1 MHSYIH
7 NYAYVCIFIFIK
19 SYLVDISHLYFL
31 YYMLYNFV
39 KGGYIMT
46 VLTYS
51 NARKDFRK
59 LIDKVN
65 DDSDTVTITTN
76 DRNAVLISEDDYNSI
91 IETLYLQQSPVNAKR
106 LAQSMEEA
114 ERVNTVEVDIT
125 TYE

>member
-1 MHSYIH
+1 
-7 NYAYVCIFIFIK
+7 
-19 SYLVDISHLYFL
+19 
-31 YYMLYNFV
+31 MLYNVV
-39 KGGYIMT
+39 KGGFTMT

-76 DRNAVLISEDDYNSI
+76 DHNAVLMSEDDYNSI
-91 IETLYLQQSPVNAKR
+91 METLYLQQSPANAKR
-106 LAQSMEEA
+106 LAQSIEEA
-114 ERVNTVEVDIT
+114 ERGNTVEVDIE